1 MAFRKI
7 RENLPIYPYKDQ
19 IIQQISSSQVVVI
32 EGETGSGK
40 STQIPQWCLE
50 VSEMSRVVC
59 TQPRRIAAI
68 SLATRVAQEMG
79 VALGAD
85 DVGYIVRFD
94 NKSSRNT
101 TLRYVTDGILVRQI
115 MTDRCLDNYDVIVI
129 DEVHERR
136 TVTDILIGLVKQV
149 LPFRPELKV
158 VVMSATLNTNKF
170 IQFFQDCEGI
180 KCNHLKIPG
189 KIYPIEKIFWP
200 AVTERVVFTADE
212 AKRFDHYVI
221 YAVNVVMDICI
232 TERREGDILVFVSGR
247 DEIDFIC
254 DHLEDL
260 IPSYARSFG
269 QIDIIPL
276 YGEMP
281 YSSQQKIFSP
291 APASI
296 GSRISRKCIIATNI
310 AETSITI
317 EGIVFVIDSGKVK
330 LSSLDKNYH
339 MKSLLPVSISKS
351 SAEQRAGRAGRTQ
364 PGKCYR
370 LYKEEDYKSMAA
382 DTLPEILRSDLTSDI
397 LRLKVIGIDLTTFD
411 TMDQPDPASQQLAL
425 ERLRLLKALDN
436 RNEVTE
442 IGMQMAKFPMDAD
455 VARMLVASHTYSC
468 QSEILTL
475 AAMLSG
481 DRPGSV
487 FVLVGKKRREM
498 AQQMRQKFTHVSGDH
513 LTYINVYDQFKQ
525 NGYSEDWC
533 YDNYVNFKILNE
545 ASTIFEQ
552 LENIMLELKLMK
564 SVHYHIPSED
574 SNVLKAILTGNIC
587 HLAQKVLIKK
597 SYNQEYRTVR
607 GNILVT
613 LHPSTSLNPTSSGYQ
628 LLTYST
634 CLKTNAKRCYISTVS
649 VIEEEWYREVVYA
662 TGAPPLPVNDRT
674 INIDMMSKL
683 SIQDANPFNNF
694 I

>member
-1 MAFRKI
+1 M
-7 RENLPIYPYKDQ
+7 
-19 IIQQISSSQVVVI
+19 SQVVVI

-79 VALGAD
+79 VSLGAD

-94 NKSSRNT
+94 NKSSKNT
-101 TLRYVTDGILVRQI
+101 TLKYVTDGILVRQL
-115 MTDRCLDNYDVIVI
+115 MTDRYLDSYDVIVI

-136 TVTDILIGLVKQV
+136 TVTDVLIGLIKQI
-149 LPFRPELKV
+149 LPYRPDLKV
-158 VVMSATLNTNKF
+158 IVMSATLDTNKF
-170 IQFFQDCEGI
+170 IKFFQKDNEHIRCE
-180 KCNHLKIPG
+180 LMEIPG
-189 KIYPIEKIFWP
+189 KIYPIEKVFWP
-200 AVTERVVFTADE
+200 AVTERVVFTPDE

-221 YAVNVVMDICI
+221 YAVNVVMEICI
-232 TERREGDILVFVSGR
+232 SERKQGDILVFVTGR

-254 DHLEDL
+254 DRLEDL
-260 IPSYARSFG
+260 IASYARCFG

-296 GSRISRKCIIATNI
+296 NGRTSRKCIVATNI

-330 LSSLDKNYH
+330 LSSLDKKYH
-339 MKSLLPVSISKS
+339 MKSLLPVSISRA

-382 DTLPEILRSDLTSDI
+382 DTIPEILRCDLTSEI
-397 LRLKVIGIDLTTFD
+397 LRLRVIGIDLSTFK
-411 TMDQPDPASQQLAL
+411 TIDQPDTVSQQLAL
-425 ERLRLLKALDN
+425 ERLKLLNAVDDQN
-436 RNEVTE
+436 QVTV
-442 IGMQMAKFPMDAD
+442 IGWQMSKFPLDAD
-455 VARMLVASHTYSC
+455 VARMLVASQKYSC

-487 FVLVGKKRREM
+487 FVLVGRKRREM
-498 AQQMRQKFTHVSGDH
+498 AQQMRKKFTNKSGDH

-533 YDNYVNFKILNE
+533 YDNYLNFKILND

-552 LENIMLELKLMK
+552 LENIMVELKLMEP
-564 SVHYHIPSED
+564 VYYHIPSED

-587 HLAQKVLIKK
+587 HLAQKIVIVK
-597 SYNQEYRTVR
+597 SFKQEYKTVR
-607 GNILVT
+607 GDTRVT
-613 LHPSTSLNPTSSGYQ
+613 LHPSTCLDVRSGGYE

-634 CLKTNAKRCYISTVS
+634 CLKTNAKQCYISTVS
-649 VIEEEWYREVVYA
+649 VIEEKWYKEVAAV
-662 TGAPPLPVNDRT
+662 TGAPPLPRDERF
-674 INIDMMSKL
+674 INIDRMRFL
-683 SIQDANPFNNF
+683 SISDPFSNPFNNF
-694 I
+694 V